1 MQLAFHKQMYNS
13 ICQYVND
20 MEEDLQNCVKTTSKL
35 LTASY
40 TTRSNWPQD
49 LVKLV
54 WRNPFTQMI
63 VRLENP
69 TLGGEWT
76 SCFHCPPWCI
86 FLGSLQSKCRCGF
99 HPKKEMQ
106 LRVFIQRKHKL
117 WLFMQRK
124 ECSCGFSSKER
135 NAFMTIAF
143 SRALWLRFW
152 GSARSWINGYRHN
165 WVRDLGD
172 SSPRQIWGWS
182 NCDSG
187 QSWKFWVGMRLVT
200 IEFTYSFSWVY
211 IHTSY

>member
-13 ICQYVND
+13 TCQYVND

-40 TTRSNWPQD
+40 TTRSNWPKD

-54 WRNPFTQMI
+54 WRNPFTPMI

-86 FLGSLQSKCRCGF
+86 FLGSLQSKCSCGF

-106 LRVFIQRKHKL
+106 MKFFYPKKKKL
-117 WLFMQRK
+117 WFFMQRK
-124 ECSCGFSSKER
+124 ECSCGFSSKE
-135 NAFMTIAF
+135 MF
-143 SRALWLRFW
+143 SWPLPSQGLFHWGFGLVQEAESMGTDIIGW
-152 GSARSWINGYRHN
+152 GSRRFKPKAN
-165 WVRDLGD
+165 L
-172 SSPRQIWGWS
+172 GWS
-182 NCDSG
+182 NCD
-187 QSWKFWVGMRLVT
+187 
-200 IEFTYSFSWVY
+200 
-211 IHTSY
+211 